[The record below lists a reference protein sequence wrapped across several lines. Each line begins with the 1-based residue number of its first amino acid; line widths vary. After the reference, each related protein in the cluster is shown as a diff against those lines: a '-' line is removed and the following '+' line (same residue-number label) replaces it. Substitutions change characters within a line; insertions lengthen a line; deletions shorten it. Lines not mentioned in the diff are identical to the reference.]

1 MRKDSAPRKVAI
13 EPKYLIVLGSVGG
26 VVGVYLGFL
35 SPLIPAILAV
45 LPIVWAA
52 DVVRRIARYGIGT
65 GVPSIGNLAIG
76 MGVLAAIVGLRFEPA
91 IGLAFAAC
99 FGYLYGIIIGK
110 FKILEIPVFTRCMTE
125 LPSGAALALMCLMSA
140 IVGGYSRGFFEANL
154 IPNLFVTGFVAA
166 IFWATSLAIAHPYNA
181 CLGPDERQG
190 RTLKLAV
197 GVAGIDITLA
207 GIAAL
212 GVSQLS
218 PAIMSLPTAL
228 AMTVV
233 GLIVWVG
240 GYYVFVKTSIGESAV
255 VAWTGYP
262 GSTK

>member
-1 MRKDSAPRKVAI
+1 MGESSAPRKVTV
-13 EPKYLIVLGSVGG
+13 EPKYLAIAG
-26 VVGVYLGFL
+26 VASGIAGVYLGFL
-35 SPLIPAILAV
+35 SPLIPAVLSI

-52 DVVRRIARYGIGT
+52 DTVRRIAGYGIGT
-65 GVPSIGNLAIG
+65 GVPSIGNLSIG

-91 IGLAFAAC
+91 VGLAFAAC

-110 FKILEIPVFTRCMTE
+110 FKVLEIPVFTRCMTE
-125 LPSGAALALMCLMSA
+125 LPAGAALALMCLMSA
-140 IVGGYSRGFFEANL
+140 VVGGYSRGFFESNL

-207 GIAAL
+207 GLAAL

-218 PAIMSLPTAL
+218 PAIMSFPTAL
-228 AMTVV
+228 SMIII

-240 GYYVFVKTSIGESAV
+240 GYYVFVKTAMRESAV

-262 GSTK
+262 GSAR

>member
-1 MRKDSAPRKVAI
+1 MGAPAKLAVD
-13 EPKYLIVLGSVGG
+13 PKYLAIMGTVGG
-26 VVGVYLGFL
+26 LVGVYLGFL
-35 SPLIPAILAV
+35 SPLIPAILAI
-45 LPIVWAA
+45 LPLVWAA
-52 DVVRRIARYGIGT
+52 DTVRRIAGYGIGT
-65 GVPSIGNLAIG
+65 GVPSIGNLSIG

-91 IGLAFAAC
+91 VGLGFAAS
-99 FGYLYGIIIGK
+99 FGYLYGVIIGR
-110 FKILEIPVFTRCMTE
+110 FKILEIPIFTRCMTE
-125 LPSGAALALMCLMSA
+125 LPAGAALALMCLMSA
-140 IVGGYSRGFFEANL
+140 VVGGYSRGFFEANL

-166 IFWATSLAIAHPYNA
+166 VFWATSLAIAHPYNA

-207 GIAAL
+207 GLAAL

-218 PAIMSLPTAL
+218 PSIISFTTAL
-228 AMTVV
+228 SILIS

-240 GYYVFVKTSIGESAV
+240 GYYVFVKTAIRESAS

-262 GSTK
+262 GSSR